1 MASDPI
7 NINEQLRTYMLDH
20 SLVSD
25 KTLEEL
31 RIETSKLKES
41 QMQISPEQ
49 GSFMSMLI
57 KILNAKYT
65 LDIGVFTGYS
75 ALIVAQAIN
84 NDGKVTAMDTNI
96 EWTNIAKKYWKIAN
110 VDHKIDLFIA
120 PAIET
125 LDMLILE
132 EKSGLYDFAFIDADK
147 INYIEYYERSLEL
160 VRSNGLIA
168 IDNVLW
174 GGKVLESES
183 IEPATRAIK
192 RFNNHIYNDSR
203 VEMSM
208 LPIGDGLTLARKL

>member
-96 EWTNIAKKYWKIAN
+96 EWANIAKKYWKIAN

-125 LDMLILE
+125 LDMLIFE

>member
-1 MASDPI
+1 MTSIAIGNFPSSF
-7 NINEQLRTYMLDH
+7 TF
-20 SLVSD
+20 
-25 KTLEEL
+25 LE
-31 RIETSKLKES
+31 ES

-84 NDGKVTAMDTNI
+84 NDGKVTAMDTNM

-125 LDMLILE
+125 LDMLILD

-147 INYIEYYERSLEL
+147 GNYINYFESILSRLSKD
-160 VRSNGLIA
+160 GLIVV
-168 IDNVLW
+168 DNVLW
-174 GGKVLESES
+174 SGRVVDANANDHDTIAIREFNEHIRSD
-183 IEPATRAIK
+183 TRVSCA
-192 RFNNHIYNDSR
+192 
-203 VEMSM
+203 M
-208 LPIGDGLTLARKL
+208 LSIGDGVSVIQKV

>member
-20 SLVSD
+20 SLVPD

-125 LDMLILE
+125 LDMLILK

-147 INYIEYYERSLEL
+147 VNYIEYYERSLEL

>member
-7 NINEQLRTYMLDH
+7 NINEQLRAYMLDH
-20 SLVSD
+20 SLVPD
-25 KTLEEL
+25 KTLESL

-57 KILNAKYT
+57 KILDAKYT

-96 EWTNIAKKYWKIAN
+96 EWTDIARKYWKMAS
-110 VDHKIDLFIA
+110 VDNKIDLYIA

-125 LDMLILE
+125 LDMLISK

-147 INYIEYYERSLEL
+147 VNYIDYYERSLEL
-160 VRSNGLIA
+160 IRSNGLIA

>member
-20 SLVSD
+20 SLASD

-132 EKSGLYDFAFIDADK
+132 QKSGLYDFAFIDADK

-160 VRSNGLIA
+160 VHSNGLIA

-174 GGKVLESES
+174 GGKVLEYES
-183 IEPATRAIK
+183 MEPATRAIK

>member
-7 NINEQLRTYMLDH
+7 NINEQLRAYMLDH
-20 SLVSD
+20 SLVPD
-25 KTLEEL
+25 KTLESL

-84 NDGKVTAMDTNI
+84 NDGKVTAIDTNI

-125 LDMLILE
+125 LDMLILK

-147 INYIEYYERSLEL
+147 VNYIEYYERSLEL
-160 VRSNGLIA
+160 LHTNGLIA

-174 GGKVLESES
+174 GGKVLELNSL
-183 IEPATRAIK
+183 EPATKAIK

-203 VEMSM
+203 VEISM
-208 LPIGDGLTLARKL
+208 LPISDGLTLARKL

>member
-7 NINEQLRTYMLDH
+7 NINDQLRAYLLNH
-20 SLVSD
+20 SLVAD
-25 KTLEEL
+25 KTLEDL

-75 ALIVAQAIN
+75 ALIVAQAMN
-84 NDGKVTAMDTNI
+84 DDGKVTAMDTNI

>member
-132 EKSGLYDFAFIDADK
+132 EKKLRIK
-147 INYIEYYERSLEL
+147 LKEYL
-160 VRSNGLIA
+160 
-168 IDNVLW
+168 
-174 GGKVLESES
+174 
-183 IEPATRAIK
+183 
-192 RFNNHIYNDSR
+192 
-203 VEMSM
+203 
-208 LPIGDGLTLARKL
+208 

>member
-20 SLVSD
+20 SLASD

-75 ALIVAQAIN
+75 AFIVAQAI
-84 NDGKVTAMDTNI
+84 
-96 EWTNIAKKYWKIAN
+96 
-110 VDHKIDLFIA
+110 
-120 PAIET
+120 
-125 LDMLILE
+125 
-132 EKSGLYDFAFIDADK
+132 
-147 INYIEYYERSLEL
+147 
-160 VRSNGLIA
+160 
-168 IDNVLW
+168 
-174 GGKVLESES
+174 
-183 IEPATRAIK
+183 
-192 RFNNHIYNDSR
+192 YND
-203 VEMSM
+203 
-208 LPIGDGLTLARKL
+208 

>member
-7 NINEQLRTYMLDH
+7 NINDQLRTYMLDH
-20 SLVSD
+20 SLVPD
-25 KTLEEL
+25 KTLEDL

-96 EWTNIAKKYWKIAN
+96 EWTNIAKKYWKMAN
-110 VDHKIDLFIA
+110 VDDKIDLYIA

-125 LDMLILE
+125 LDMLISK

-147 INYIEYYERSLEL
+147 VNYIEYYERSLEL
-160 VRSNGLIA
+160 IRSNGLIA

>member
-7 NINEQLRTYMLDH
+7 NINDQLRTYMLDH

-25 KTLEEL
+25 KNLEEL

-96 EWTNIAKKYWKIAN
+96 EWTNIAKKYWKMAN
-110 VDHKIDLFIA
+110 VDDKIDLYIA

-125 LDMLILE
+125 LDMLISK

-147 INYIEYYERSLEL
+147 VNYIEYYERSLEL
-160 VRSNGLIA
+160 IRSNGLIA